1 MLNNLVQLPAS
12 LLESIN
18 VLSRHCLV
26 ASIAAIGLKT
36 DLRSLARIGLKPVLL
51 LLAET
56 VWLAGLMLLGLK
68 LLN

>member
-1 MLNNLVQLPAS
+1 
-12 LLESIN
+12 
-18 VLSRHCLV
+18 
-26 ASIAAIGLKT
+26 LKT

-56 VWLAGLMLLGLK
+56 VWLAGLVLLGLK